1 MMASAAASLRVSSIA
16 TCELG
21 TFTRASALFAAAF
34 LFLVVAHFPSLA
46 AAREAKIF
54 DHVYVIVLEN
64 HGYEEALASELSP
77 FLRDLARTQGLATN
91 YFAVGHPSL
100 PNYIAMIAGDS
111 FGIRNDDPSCFAS
124 DLTIFQS
131 CHGLDVETFA
141 EQLEAAG
148 LTWSLYAES
157 LPAIGSLLQA
167 SPDNRANA
175 LYAQKHNPFAYF
187 SQIAKNPDRA
197 QNMKT
202 LNSLAQDLAG
212 KAPNFSFIVPNQCH
226 DGHGLSN
233 CGDPSQLTRDYDAFL
248 EKTVNLIRSSP
259 NWTENSAI
267 IITFDEGETK
277 GVNHVATIVVTK
289 CGGPVT
295 SGTKTNHYG
304 LLATLEDGFHVKR
317 LRKAQN
323 APDLMELF
331 DRTCR

>member
-1 MMASAAASLRVSSIA
+1 MASATVSPPMNSIA
-16 TCELG
+16 AWALG
-21 TFTRASALFAAAF
+21 IFTRATALLATIF
-34 LFLVVAHFPSLA
+34 LFVLVALFPSLTT
-46 AAREAKIF
+46 AREAKTF

-64 HGYEEALASELSP
+64 HGYEEALASDLSP
-77 FLRDLARTQGLATN
+77 FLRELSRTQGLATI

-141 EQLEAAG
+141 EQLEAVG

-157 LPAIGSLLQA
+157 LPGIGSLLQA
-167 SPDNRANA
+167 SPDNGANA

-187 SQIAKNPDRA
+187 SQIAKNPDHA
-197 QNMKT
+197 QNLKP
-202 LNSLAQDLAG
+202 LNSLAQDLSG
-212 KAPNFSFIVPNQCH
+212 KAPSFAFIVPNQCH
-226 DGHGLSN
+226 DGHGLN
-233 CGDPSQLTRDYDAFL
+233 GCGDPSQLTRDYDAFL
-248 EKTVNLIRSSP
+248 EKTVNLIRASP

-267 IITFDEGETK
+267 VITFDESETK
-277 GVNHVATIVVTK
+277 GDNHVVTIVITK

-295 SGTKTNHYG
+295 STTKTNHYG

-323 APDLMELF
+323 TPGLMELF
-331 DRTCR
+331 DRSCR